1 VLFLNGGVSD
11 ELGEL
16 GDGVDIGVLG
26 SLDVRVNRVSVA
38 PSAPKPRQVLA
49 LLALHADR
57 VVPVASLIE
66 ELWAGHPP
74 RSARTTLQTY
84 VLQLRELIA
93 AALATGAVD
102 LGSASGTGT
111 APGRGDAGGAA
122 GEGLSG
128 FGDVEVGTARA
139 ADGAAGCG
147 AKDVLVT
154 LPGGYLLSSGGGFSD
169 VREFERLAGLGYR
182 AMDGGDFAGAA
193 RTLASALDLW
203 SGTAFADVQAGVQ
216 LAMEVRRLEESRL
229 CALDQRI
236 EADLR
241 LGRHREVLAEL
252 TVLTSRYRTHENL
265 HAQFMIALH
274 RSGRRGEALN
284 VFLQLRATLGRELG
298 LEPSPRLRGLQHT
311 ILTATS
317 ETAPAPRGGLG
328 NGSSAAG
335 GSGVGRTSGQAGSG
349 ADIGAISGTD
359 GIDADGMEVEGGR
372 ALRGA
377 SLAPVR

>member
-11 ELGEL
+11 GLGGL

-26 SLDVRVNRVSVA
+26 SLDVRVNGVSVA

-93 AALATGAVD
+93 TALLTGADSTADAGPVAGVSPAAAAEQED
-102 LGSASGTGT
+102 FPGSEGAESGATRAASGVS
-111 APGRGDAGGAA
+111 PGG
-122 GEGLSG
+122 
-128 FGDVEVGTARA
+128 
-139 ADGAAGCG
+139 G

-154 LPGGYLLSSGGGFSD
+154 LPGGYLLSSDGGFSD

-216 LAMEVRRLEESRL
+216 LGMEVRRLEESRL

-317 ETAPAPRGGLG
+317 EAPLSSRSTPGTATGVV
-328 NGSSAAG
+328 NGAG
-335 GSGVGRTSGQAGSG
+335 GGRTSGQGTSTG
-349 ADIGAISGTD
+349 GDFGTISGTGGTGGTESD
-359 GIDADGMEVEGGR
+359 GVEGAR
-372 ALRGA
+372 AVRGA
-377 SLAPVR
+377 PLTSAR